1 MLFDDTNLY
10 IATRAWDSVPESEWV
25 VNEMRRDS
33 FNVLQNDN
41 LGFLIDTFYDRRN
54 GIIFTINPIGGRRDG
69 EAKTQTTGRSGQDT
83 SYKSAFRYNGD
94 RYGVTAE
101 HLFVDAAF
109 SPGVGFV
116 RREDFRK
123 SSGSLPS
130 GRVETREAQGR
141 FEIEFESTR
150 SAPAMFVS
158 ALVQLQ
164 LEQQRLEQQHP
175 PALGVSAG

>member
-116 RREDFRK
+116 GREDFRK
-123 SSGSLPS
+123 SSGSLRPGGPRRERRRDVLRLS
-130 GRVETREAQGR
+130 SRVHDQPQRC
-141 FEIEFESTR
+141 S
-150 SAPAMFVS
+150 SA
-158 ALVQLQ
+158 
-164 LEQQRLEQQHP
+164 R
-175 PALGVSAG
+175 